1 MVNRIKENITLQNS
15 CIFIKTIQME
25 DFQTIAIFNY
35 SHEIVVLKHIL
46 DQEGIHYFFEN
57 ETTLAVAPFYS
68 AALGGIKLKVHPN
81 DFQAVQDILDNLNNN
96 LRIV

>member
-1 MVNRIKENITLQNS
+1 
-15 CIFIKTIQME
+15 ME
-25 DFQTIAIFNY
+25 EFVTIAVFNY

-46 DQEGIHYFFEN
+46 EQEGIHYFFEN

-81 DFQAVQDILDNLNNN
+81 DFETVQEILDNLNNF
-96 LRIV
+96 LKIV